1 MKKLFFISILST
13 LLLIT
18 ACGPDEDLDPG
29 YDLTGINYNP
39 KTHVIFSDPD
49 FPTVPNFPIME
60 IPSDNPLT
68 VEGVY
73 LGRMLFYDPI
83 LSADSTQSCSSCHH
97 QENAFAE
104 PLSVSV
110 GIDGIAGTRNAMPLF
125 NLGYNPNGFFW
136 DGRSASLE
144 VQALEPVENPI
155 ELHENWDNVQAKF
168 RRSPMYREQFRKA
181 FGIEN
186 SNEIDK
192 ELAAKALSQFMRTM
206 VSWRS
211 KFDKALGNAP
221 YSGLRPV
228 LTEQEDTGRQL
239 FIRELGGA
247 ADTAPVS
254 NGGNAECQHCHQTSG
269 LFTNNSYRN
278 NGLDFANNF
287 DDFVDKGFGM
297 VTGISADNGK
307 FRTPSLRNIELTGPY
322 MHDGRFETLEE
333 VLRFYSEH
341 IKSSPNIDSNLGN
354 KIPGV
359 GFSDAQIQA
368 IIAFLKTL
376 TDDDF
381 INDPQFSNPF

>member
-1 MKKLFFISILST
+1 MKKLLFISFLGS
-13 LLLIT
+13 LLLMG
-18 ACGPDEDLDPG
+18 ACGPEELDPG
-29 YDLTGINYNP
+29 YDLTSIAYSPTNYN
-39 KTHVIFSDPD
+39 DL
-49 FPTVPNFPIME
+49 PTPANFPNME
-60 IPSDNPLT
+60 IPSDNSLT
-68 VEGVY
+68 EDGIY

-97 QENAFAE
+97 QANAFAE
-104 PLSVSV
+104 PRAVSI

-144 VQALEPVENPI
+144 IQALEPIENPI
-155 ELHENWDNVQAKF
+155 ELHDTWENVEMKLQRNK
-168 RRSPMYREQFRKA
+168 MYRDQFRKA
-181 FGIEN
+181 FGIDN
-186 SNEIDK
+186 SNEMTKD
-192 ELAAKALSQFMRTM
+192 LAVKALSQFMRTM

-211 KFDKALGNAP
+211 KYDKVLGNAP
-221 YSGLRPV
+221 YVGLRPV
-228 LTEQEDTGRQL
+228 LSEAAERGRVLYVQ
-239 FIRELGGA
+239 ELGGS
-247 ADTAPVS
+247 ADTAAVS

-278 NGLDFANNF
+278 NGLDFAANF

-297 VTGISADNGK
+297 VTDISADNGK

-322 MHDGRFETLEE
+322 MHDGRFQTLEE
-333 VLRFYSEH
+333 VLQFYSEH
-341 IKSSPNIDSNLGN
+341 IKSAPNIDSNLGN

-359 GFSDAQIQA
+359 GFSDAQIQD

-381 INDPQFSNPF
+381 INDPQFSSPF